1 MKDNG
6 VICPMPFIQF
16 STTTMG
22 NYQACCIAKQVD
34 SMSFDNTTP
43 MEFFNSGHMKQL
55 RHDMASGV
63 KSDLYNRTC
72 QNCVNQE
79 KLYNKSKR
87 IDALGHY
94 IHGKLV
100 SDETINQVIQNKDI
114 DLEPKD
120 IDHLKMKVFGNICN
134 LTCIMCYPG
143 TSSAVAAEMK
153 KFDILP
159 SHFKGKTVQNSYK
172 TVDKDKLYADLD
184 VICPVIR
191 EFEIVGGEPLM
202 MKDALE
208 MIEWIIS
215 KGYSKNI
222 EFRII
227 TNATITNI
235 EFLNLMKHFKKATFL
250 VSLDGFGKKDEY
262 IRTGTI
268 WEEKE
273 ENIRNMLYSGITV
286 SWSNTIQLLNIGYL
300 NEIDSFVR
308 SLQAEFPKNATG
320 MRVQNAHMNNL
331 LTNPNMFRATNIPSH
346 IAKGYLDKYEGLDF
360 DNIDTHIN
368 TLRSRANLIT
378 LDDTDAPLLEAM
390 KTYRW
395 WDEKRGTCLL
405 DEWPEFEDYYR
416 AVGRQV

>member
-43 MEFFNSGHMKQL
+43 MEFFNSDHMKQL
-55 RHDMASGV
+55 RHDMANGN
-63 KSDLYNRTC
+63 KSDLYNYTC

-87 IDALGHY
+87 LDALTHH

-100 SDETINQVIQNKDI
+100 SDNTINQVLQNKNTN
-114 DLEPKD
+114 LKPKD

-134 LTCIMCYPG
+134 LTCVMCYPG
-143 TSSAVAAEMK
+143 TSSALAAEMK
-153 KFDILP
+153 MYDILP
-159 SHFKGKTVQNSYK
+159 KHMNGKTVHNAYR
-172 TVDKDKLYADLD
+172 TIDKDKLYADLD
-184 VICPVIR
+184 IICPVIR

-208 MIEWIIS
+208 MIEWIIA
-215 KGYSKNI
+215 KGYSKNM

-227 TNATITNI
+227 TNATLTNI
-235 EFLNLMKHFKKATFL
+235 EFLNLMKHFKRATFII
-250 VSLDGFGKKDEY
+250 SLDGFGKKDEY
-262 IRTGTI
+262 MRTGTV
-268 WEEKE
+268 WEEKV
-273 ENIRNMLYSGITV
+273 ENIKNMIYAGIDI

-300 NEIDSFVR
+300 NEIHLFVK
-308 SLQAEFPKNATG
+308 SLQDDHPGKKIWP
-320 MRVQNAHMNNL
+320 AHMNNL
-331 LTNPNMFRATNIPSH
+331 LTSPIGFRASNVPPI
-346 IAKGYLDKYEGLDF
+346 IAKVYLDKYKGLNF
-360 DNIDTHIN
+360 DNINTHIN
-368 TLRSRANLIT
+368 TLRNRSNLIT
-378 LDDTDAPLLEAM
+378 LDDTDTELLSAM

-395 WDEKRGTCLL
+395 YDEKRGTCLL
-405 DEWPEFEDYYR
+405 DEWPEFENYYS

>member
-34 SMSFDNTTP
+34 SMSYDNTTP
-43 MEFFNSGHMKQL
+43 MEFFNSDHMKQL
-55 RHDMASGV
+55 RHDMANGN
-63 KSDLYNRTC
+63 KSDLYNHTC
-72 QNCVNQE
+72 SNCITAE

-87 IDALGHY
+87 LESLDHY

-100 SDETINQVIQNKDI
+100 SDKTIMQVMKEKDTR
-114 DLEPKD
+114 LEPKD

-134 LTCIMCYPG
+134 LTCVMCYPG
-143 TSSAVAAEMK
+143 TSSALAAEMK
-153 KFDILP
+153 RFGTLP
-159 SHFKGKTVQNSYK
+159 THFKGKTVQNSYK
-172 TVDKDKLYADLD
+172 TIDKEKLYADLD

-191 EFEIVGGEPLM
+191 EFEIIGGEPLM
-202 MKDALE
+202 MKDALI

-215 KGYSKNI
+215 KGYSKNM
-222 EFRII
+222 EFKII
-227 TNATITNI
+227 TNATITNM
-235 EFLNLMKHFKKATFL
+235 EFLNLMKYFKKATFL

-268 WEEKE
+268 WEEKV
-273 ENIRNMLYSGITV
+273 ENIKNMIYAGIDI

-300 NEIDSFVR
+300 NEIHLFVK
-308 SLQAEFPKNATG
+308 SLQDDHPGKNI
-320 MRVQNAHMNNL
+320 QNPHMNNI
-331 LTNPNMFRATNIPSH
+331 LTNPIKFTSNNIPPH
-346 IAKGYLDKYEGLDF
+346 IASMYLDKYKGLDLA
-360 DNIDTHIN
+360 NTETHIN
-368 TLRSRANLIT
+368 TLRNRSNLIT
-378 LDDTDAPLLEAM
+378 LDDTDAELLEAM

-395 WDEKRGTCLL
+395 YDEKRGTCLL
-405 DEWPEFEDYYR
+405 DEWPEFENYYS